1 MISVTIATTG
11 IEMNVYRNIAFLYT
25 WGRTCIE
32 KQCFLYIG
40 GVREIRIKL
49 STPYREL
56 LIKNTGK
63 LLHKS

>member
-1 MISVTIATTG
+1 MIPVTIATTG
-11 IEMNVYRNIAFLYT
+11 IEMNVYRKKTFLYT
-25 WGRTCIE
+25 WDRTCIE

-40 GVREIRIKL
+40 GVREIQIKL

-56 LIKNTGK
+56 LIKNTGR